1 MSQPEAEAK
10 YTITGMDCAD
20 CARTVQRGVSRLENV
35 IKAEVDYGT
44 GTLYVTGS
52 AAMGDIKHRVE
63 ALGYGLAV
71 PIIRKKAAPADVE
84 THDHDHGHTYP
95 LDNSSAA
102 KPGGVMGLLHYLFI
116 APDGK
121 LSGTGLGTGL
131 LLAALIFALFPTPS
145 IVIDLLC
152 IASLIVAGRPVAV
165 SGFNALRLNRELNIN
180 SLMTIAA
187 IGALVIGQYAEA
199 AVVMVLFSV
208 GESLEGYTADRARH
222 SLRALL
228 DLTPPDALLLRDGKT
243 TRVPAAQLVINDKV
257 LVQPGQRIPADG
269 TIETGTGG
277 VNQAPI
283 TGESMPAAK
292 APGDMVYAG
301 TINGEAALTVRV
313 TANAEDTTLARMVRL
328 IEDSQRDRAPA
339 QRAIDQFAQWYTP
352 AIVILATGVA
362 LIPPLFFGAPFY
374 DTTTQSGWLYRAL
387 ALLVIACP
395 CALVISAPITVISG
409 ITAAARRGVLIKG
422 GAHLEALAQVK
433 AVAFDKTGTLT
444 RGEPTVLSTRSAA
457 CDSSDN
463 CPQCTD
469 VLAVAAA
476 LEGQSAHPLA
486 QAVLRAAESRGI
498 AHTYPPAQQVEQMAG
513 LGVRGMMDGKRITI
527 GAHRLFD
534 AEYPHDAGLC
544 AEINAAESQGQ
555 TAVLLANEGEVR
567 GYLMLADA
575 VRPESAGVVRGLHAL
590 GLQTIMLTGDNPA
603 AAQSIAGQVGVTHV
617 RASLLPADKVAA
629 VHELTAK
636 FGALAMIGDGVNDA
650 PALAA
655 ASVGI
660 AVGGAASAQAME
672 TADIVLMA
680 DGLTALPA
688 ALSLARFTRKL
699 IFQNAVLALG
709 IKLIF
714 VALAIEGSGNLWTA
728 VFADVGVA
736 LLVAFNGMRPL
747 GMRA

>member
-1 MSQPEAEAK
+1 MSDSEAK

-20 CARTVQRGVSRLENV
+20 CARTVQRGVSRLDNV

-44 GTLYVTGS
+44 GLLYVTGS
-52 AAMGDIKHRVE
+52 VALSDIKQRVE
-63 ALGYGLAV
+63 ALGYQLSV
-71 PIIRKKAAPADVE
+71 PVSHKQATPAESVE
-84 THDHDHGHTYP
+84 PTQPT
-95 LDNSSAA
+95 A
-102 KPGGVMGLLHYLFI
+102 KPGAVMGLARYLFVT
-116 APDGK
+116 PEGR

-131 LLAALIFALFPTPS
+131 LITALLLALFPTPS

-152 IASLIVAGRPVAV
+152 IASLIIAGRPVAV

-180 SLMTIAA
+180 TLMTIAA
-187 IGALVIGQYAEA
+187 VGALVIGQYAEA

-208 GESLEGYTADRARH
+208 GEALEGYTADRARK

-228 DLTPPDALLLRDGKT
+228 DLTPPDALLLRDGQIA
-243 TRVPAAQLVINDKV
+243 RVPAANLAVNDVV

-269 TIETGTGG
+269 AIETGMGG

-292 APGDMVYAG
+292 APGDAVYAG
-301 TINGEAALTVRV
+301 TINGESALTVRV
-313 TANAEDTTLARMVRL
+313 TANPDDTTLARMVRL
-328 IEDSQRDRAPA
+328 IEESQRDRAPA
-339 QRAIDQFAQWYTP
+339 QRAIDQFAKWYTP
-352 AIVILATGVA
+352 AIVILAAGVA
-362 LIPPLFFGAPFY
+362 IIPPALFGAPFF
-374 DTTTQSGWLYRAL
+374 DTATGSGWLYRAL

-422 GAHLEALAQVK
+422 GAHLEALAQIK

-444 RGEPTVLSTRSAA
+444 RGEPTVLTSRAA
-457 CDSSDN
+457 GCALPD
-463 CPQCTD
+463 CEQCTD
-469 VLAVAAA
+469 VLATAAA
-476 LEGQSAHPLA
+476 LESQSAHPLA
-486 QAVLRAAESRGI
+486 QAVVRAADSRGL
-498 AHTYPPAQQVEQMAG
+498 AHIYPPAQQVEQIAG
-513 LGVRGMMDGKRITI
+513 LGVRGLMGGKRITV

-544 AEINAAESQGQ
+544 AEITAAESQGQ

-575 VRPESAGVVRGLHAL
+575 VRPESAGVVSRLHAL
-590 GLQTIMLTGDNPA
+590 GLQTAMLTGDNPA
-603 AAQSIAGQVGVTHV
+603 AAQFIASQVGVSHV

-629 VHELTAK
+629 VHELTAQ

-688 ALSLARFTRKL
+688 ALSLARFTRQL

-747 GMRA
+747 RMRA